1 MSGDPALILL
11 PASDGPLLDAARAV
25 LATPGLPPVALIG
38 GLAVTVRVSAAGA
51 LHRATND
58 IDLVTIYLEP
68 DPEAVELIASAQG
81 AEARPL
87 LVNGVKVDIIPT
99 NPVDDSDLDGH
110 EDRHRLFLAGHRWAF
125 ETAEEARLT
134 VPGATPL
141 LVQIASP
148 AGLVAA
154 KSHAVGFPSSTRR
167 ATKHGSDLLDL
178 LRLVDL
184 YAANDALADALRAG
198 PAELARIIAD
208 VCDREI
214 LANPIRAARTIEAVA
229 TTPIDPEE
237 VADIIGDF
245 VDDLRR

>member
-11 PASDGPLLDAARAV
+11 PASDGPLLEAARTV
-25 LATPGLPPVALIG
+25 LSTPGLPPVALVG
-38 GLAVTVRVSAAGA
+38 GLAVTARVSAAGA

-68 DPEAVELIASAQG
+68 DPEAVELIASAHD
-81 AEARPL
+81 AEAHPL

-99 NPVDDSDLDGH
+99 SPVDDADLDGH

-125 ETAEEARLT
+125 DTAEQARLT
-134 VPGATPL
+134 VPGTTPL
-141 LVQIASP
+141 LVQVATP

-154 KSHAVGFPSSTRR
+154 KSHAVGFPTSTRR

-178 LRLVDL
+178 VQLVDL
-184 YAANDALADALRAG
+184 CGGGDALAASLRAG

-214 LANPIRAARTIEAVA
+214 LANPIRAARTIGAVSP
-229 TTPIDPEE
+229 TPIDPDDI
-237 VADIIGDF
+237 ADIVGAF